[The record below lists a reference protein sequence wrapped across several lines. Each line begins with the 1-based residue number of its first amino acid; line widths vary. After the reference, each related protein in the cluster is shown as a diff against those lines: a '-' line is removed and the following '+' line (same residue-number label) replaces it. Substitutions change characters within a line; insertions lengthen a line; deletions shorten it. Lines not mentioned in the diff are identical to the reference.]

1 LVIFFQ
7 LRKINLKMK
16 IFYWSPFL
24 SNIATI
30 DAVVNS
36 VRSISMFDK
45 KNFFKPSIID
55 STGEWLSQKNKTNN
69 LHIINLYNKE
79 YYSRLPK
86 GGYLKSRISQ
96 ILIFILSFKK
106 LKKLL
111 KKEEPEFLIAH
122 LIISLPLFIFTVFNL
137 KTKLIIRISGT
148 PKLNFLRRIFWSML
162 SKNIEIVT
170 CPTKKTH
177 EKLKNLKIFPEH
189 KLRLLYDP
197 VLSFKTILK
206 RKKESIDNLLEDKS
220 FILSVGR
227 LTKQKNFSLLIK
239 SFKEFST
246 FQQDLK
252 LVIIGE
258 GEERLKLE
266 NYINELNLKDKVF
279 LLGFKNN
286 IFNYISRSKLVISS
300 SLYEDPGFFIIE
312 AGSLNKIVIAAD
324 SGTGPSEILDNSKR
338 GFLFINNDYKS
349 LIEKI
354 HEFNETN
361 EKDLFKKKMM
371 MKKYC
376 KNFTFFSHFLKL
388 KKILLI

>member
-1 LVIFFQ
+1 
-7 LRKINLKMK
+7 M
-16 IFYWSPFL
+16 
-24 SNIATI
+24 
-30 DAVVNS
+30 
-36 VRSISMFDK
+36 
-45 KNFFKPSIID
+45 
-55 STGEWLSQKNKTNN
+55 
-69 LHIINLYNKE
+69 
-79 YYSRLPK
+79 
-86 GGYLKSRISQ
+86 
-96 ILIFILSFKK
+96 
-106 LKKLL
+106 
-111 KKEEPEFLIAH
+111 
-122 LIISLPLFIFTVFNL
+122 
-137 KTKLIIRISGT
+137 IIRISGT

-227 LTKQKNFSLLIK
+227 LTKQKNFLLLIK